1 MKIGT
6 IDFNKKVVSKWSF
19 SQFQKTY
26 GHRLR
31 DVEGAF
37 LQLGG
42 KISKKKDPQDGDN
55 VRKA

>member
-6 IDFNKKVVSKWSF
+6 IDFNEEVVSKWSF
-19 SQFQKTY
+19 SQFKKVY

-31 DVEGAF
+31 DAEGAF

-42 KISKKKDPQDGDN
+42 KISKKKEQEDGDN
-55 VRKA
+55 VRKT